1 MTDSKYAINS
11 LTKHLPTW
19 EDAGWISITNSTHLK
34 ATAYHLRKC
43 LAQTGFIWVK
53 GHSGLHGNEQAD
65 HLAKEGTNKL
75 TEDSI
80 DLTIPN
86 EFNLQGAKL
95 ATMTQALAYKGIR
108 EQKKK
113 SERPITKNFLDI
125 ARFAIQNI
133 TGQLETDESIWKGSE
148 NKDIPKK
155 IRQFIFKSLHGAH
168 RIGKYWLN
176 IPTLK
181 I

>member
-1 MTDSKYAINS
+1 LLIQSTEIIYSIKSGCGIWIEEGHQHNTALRIPGNNQSNQCAEILAILVALQKIEPYVPITFMTDSKYTINS

-34 ATAYHLRKC
+34 ATAYHLRKH
-43 LAQTGFIWVK
+43 LAQTGIIWVK
-53 GHSGLHGNEQAD
+53 RHSGLHGNEQAD

-95 ATMTQALAYKGIR
+95 ATITQALAYKGIR

-113 SERPITKNFLDI
+113 SER
-125 ARFAIQNI
+125 
-133 TGQLETDESIWKGSE
+133 
-148 NKDIPKK
+148 
-155 IRQFIFKSLHGAH
+155 
-168 RIGKYWLN
+168 
-176 IPTLK
+176 
-181 I
+181 